1 MSKAKRQ
8 ALEAIFPKL
17 QKLLPHLGNDSAGE
31 ADAARCAINRLLASV
46 KLDWHDLTI
55 FLSDKKEPVLE
66 ILNRLFEKDQDI
78 LMRLG
83 LAGAAFFCSAEG
95 AFADVM
101 VDGHRNT
108 WPVSDSEFS
117 DWLLNQ
123 FYIEKQKA
131 PGLGAMKAAIRMLS
145 VRAKFEGARH
155 EVHLR
160 AAKLG
165 GKIYLDICDPES
177 HVVEIDTTGWQMIQ
191 DSPVRF
197 RRTAGM
203 AALPLPEHGG
213 SIEQLR
219 SLMNLTDDNFVLY
232 ISYILDALCPGRP
245 HPILYLVGE
254 EGSAKSSTTKIA
266 RSLIDPNTVP
276 LRNLPTTI
284 RDLFVSAHTSY
295 VLAFDNVS
303 VILAAISDAL
313 CQVGS
318 GSGFGARKLYTDMG
332 QVLIG
337 GYRPVIINDLL
348 NAINRSDLADR
359 AVTITT
365 SRIADEQRCTEA
377 ELWGRFEAQRSQ
389 IFGALLDCVVRG
401 LRRLPHARLQR
412 PPRMADFALWSV
424 ATEAFAPGVFIRAFE
439 SAAREANEVVAEDNP
454 VAVAIGAFMMG
465 RDRWSG
471 TAAELLRE
479 LSNHDRSEAAPSA
492 WKTWPREPSSFGKRM
507 REAIPI
513 LRKIGV
519 KVVIG
524 RARDHLRTREITLS
538 KVEPPMRPQ
547 QVAKPDASDGS
558 DTSDPG
564 RAVTKV
570 A

>member
-1 MSKAKRQ
+1 
-8 ALEAIFPKL
+8 
-17 QKLLPHLGNDSAGE
+17 
-31 ADAARCAINRLLASV
+31 
-46 KLDWHDLTI
+46 
-55 FLSDKKEPVLE
+55 
-66 ILNRLFEKDQDI
+66 
-78 LMRLG
+78 
-83 LAGAAFFCSAEG
+83 
-95 AFADVM
+95 
-101 VDGHRNT
+101 
-108 WPVSDSEFS
+108 
-117 DWLLNQ
+117 
-123 FYIEKQKA
+123 
-131 PGLGAMKAAIRMLS
+131 MKAAIRTLCAH
-145 VRAKFEGARH
+145 AKYNGARH

-165 GKIYLDICDPES
+165 GKIYLDIGDPES

-197 RRTAGM
+197 RRRAGM
-203 AALPLPEHGG
+203 AALPMPERGG

-219 SLMNLTDDNFVLY
+219 SLVNLTGDGFVLY
-232 ISYILDALCPGRP
+232 VSWLLDALCPGRP
-245 HPILYLVGE
+245 HPVLYLAGE
-254 EGSAKSSTTKIA
+254 EGSTKSTAAKIA
-266 RSLIDPNTVP
+266 RSLIDPNIVP
-276 LRNLPTTI
+276 LQNLPMNV
-284 RDLFVSAHTSY
+284 RDLFVNAHASY
-295 VLAFDNVS
+295 APAFDNVS
-303 VILAAISDAL
+303 FISAAISDAL
-313 CQVGS
+313 CQIAS
-318 GSGFGARKLYTDMG
+318 GSGFAARKLYTDTG

-337 GYRPVIINDLL
+337 GYRPVIINGLL

-359 AVTITT
+359 AVAVPM

-401 LRRLPHARLQR
+401 LQRLPHARLQR
-412 PPRMADFALWSV
+412 LPRMADFALWSV

-439 SAAREANEVVAEDNP
+439 SAATEANEVVAEDNP

-479 LSNHDRSEAAPSA
+479 LSNHDRAEAAPSA

-507 REAIPI
+507 REAIPV
-513 LRKIGV
+513 LRKMGV

-524 RARDHLRTREITLS
+524 RARDHMRTREIALS
-538 KVEPPMRPQ
+538 KVEPSVRPQ
-547 QVAKPDASDGS
+547 QAAESDASDGS